1 MALKSLVNGQSS
13 DEISLHDRGLQYGDG
28 LFETIA
34 VEHEKLL
41 CWDEH
46 ISRLNAGCNR
56 LNIQPI
62 DATRLV
68 EEASRL
74 IKSTERGVI
83 KIIITR
89 GQGGRGYATAKE
101 NNSSRIMTLYP
112 WPDYAHENSLSGVR
126 ARICDYRYAIN
137 PGLAGIKHLNRL
149 EQILAR
155 SEWEDSSIAEGIVMD
170 QDDNVI
176 EGTMS
181 NIFYVLGGILFT
193 PDLSASGV
201 NGIVRQK
208 IIEQAAAMQLDVR
221 IKKTSLEVLMSA
233 DEIFMC
239 NSIIGIWPI
248 KVIDEKSFLTGAT
261 SHQIRQSLEKNQAIP
276 TLC

>member
-1 MALKSLVNGQSS
+1 MALKSLVNGKSS

-34 VEHEKLL
+34 VEHEQLL

-46 ISRLNAGCNR
+46 IARLKAGCNR

-62 DATRLV
+62 DTTILS
-68 EEASRL
+68 EETSHL
-74 IKSTERGVI
+74 IKSIAKGVI
-83 KIIITR
+83 KIMITR
-89 GQGGRGYATAKE
+89 GQGGRGYATSKE
-101 NNSSRIMTLYP
+101 NISSRIITLYP
-112 WPDYAHENSLSGVR
+112 WPDYDHENALSGVQT
-126 ARICDYRYAIN
+126 RICDYRYAIN

-155 SEWEDSSIAEGIVMD
+155 SEWEDSSIAEGIVMNL
-170 QDDNVI
+170 DDNVI

-181 NIFYVLGGILFT
+181 NIFYVAGGILFT
-193 PDLSASGV
+193 PDLSVSGI

-208 IIEQAAAMQLDVR
+208 IIELATAMQLEVC
-221 IKKTSLEVLMSA
+221 IKKTTLETLMSA
-233 DEIFMC
+233 DEVFMC

-248 KVIDEKSFLTGAT
+248 KMIDEKSFLVGAV
-261 SHQIRQSLEKNQAIP
+261 SHQIRQSLEKQQAIP

>member
-1 MALKSLVNGQSS
+1 MALKSLVNGKSS
-13 DEISLHDRGLQYGDG
+13 DEISLQDRGLQYGDG

-34 VEHEKLL
+34 VEHEQLL

-46 ISRLNAGCNR
+46 IARLKTGCDR

-62 DATRLV
+62 DATVLL
-68 EEASRL
+68 EEAARL
-74 IKSTERGVI
+74 INSRERGVI

-101 NNSSRIMTLYP
+101 NNSSRIISLYP
-112 WPDYAHENSLSGVR
+112 WPDHDQASPSSGVQTR
-126 ARICDYRYAIN
+126 VCNYRYAIN

-170 QDDNVI
+170 HDGNVI

-181 NIFYVLGGILFT
+181 NIFYIVDDTLFT
-193 PDLSASGV
+193 PDTSCSGI

-208 IIEQAAAMQLDVR
+208 IIELAAAMQIELR
-221 IKKTSLEVLMSA
+221 IKKISLENLMSA
-233 DEIFMC
+233 DEVFMC

-248 KVIDEKSFLTGAT
+248 KMIDEKSFPVGETT
-261 SHQIRQSLEKNQAIP
+261 RQIRQSLAKNKVIP
-276 TLC
+276 ALC